1 MHTVIGLGNVGCDL
15 AELFE
20 NNPDYKVKLIDVD
33 IEGENCFSLSQQK
46 SSEDYEKTVP
56 DLSTFFTDVGDKIL
70 LILDGSA
77 MIAGSSLQIL
87 KQLNNK
93 EINVLYIR
101 NDIEMLGSVAKL
113 QDRVAFNVLQEYARS
128 GVFKNIFLV
137 STPAIENVLGD
148 MPIVEY
154 NKNINKVIY
163 NAFTG
168 IIKFQKDDAIID
180 NSSPP
185 KEISRIVT
193 FGVYELE
200 NDIEKLFYPL
210 DFVDDKCY
218 YFGINESDLKTNS
231 KLFRVIKER
240 MREKVLDKTKISYRI
255 HHTGYEQSFCY
266 VAAWSRK
273 VQE

>member
-1 MHTVIGLGNVGCDL
+1 MYTIIGLGNVGCDL

-20 NNPDYKVKLIDVD
+20 GNQEYKVKLIDVD

-46 SSEDYEKTVP
+46 TAEAYEKNVP
-56 DLSTFFTDVGDKIL
+56 DLSSFFVDTTDKVI

-77 MIAGSSLQIL
+77 TIAGSALQIL

-101 NDIEMLGSVAKL
+101 SDVEMFGSVSKL
-113 QDRVAFNVLQEYARS
+113 QDRVTFNVLQEYARS
-128 GVFKNIFLV
+128 GIFKNIFLI
-137 STPAIENVLGD
+137 STPEIENVLGD

-163 NAFTG
+163 NAFSG
-168 IIKFQKDDAIID
+168 VIKFQNEDAVID
-180 NSSPP
+180 NFSAP
-185 KEISRIVT
+185 KEVSRIVT
-193 FGVYELE
+193 FGIYDLE
-200 NDIEKLFYPL
+200 KDVEKLFYPI
-210 DFVDDKCY
+210 DFIDDKCY
-218 YFGINESDLKTNS
+218 YFGINESDLKTNG

-255 HHTGYEQSFCY
+255 HHTSYEQSFCY